1 MRYYTAFTVANG
13 MRGTTILRTVNL
25 DREVSLHMKMLK
37 RILVVATIV
46 LMIPASGF
54 AIVDFG
60 AYGGYYFAGELDLGD
75 FSDRKPGTAGWEYG
89 FLGHLNGG
97 VPMLFSVGLG
107 GFWQRSPLQYE
118 AAGTSYDA
126 KKTTYG
132 LDIIA
137 QLELPIIIHPYV
149 RAGIAIKEKLE
160 IEYEIA
166 GSTYTK
172 SNEEYFKSYYFGLG
186 AGFTVFPMV
195 QLFGEYLFT
204 RSKQENGVELQGSA
218 VHVGA
223 KISI

>member
-1 MRYYTAFTVANG
+1 
-13 MRGTTILRTVNL
+13 
-25 DREVSLHMKMLK
+25 MKMLK
-37 RILVVATIV
+37 RVLVVAAIV

-75 FSDRKPGTAGWEYG
+75 FVDKTPGTAGWEYG

-97 VPMLFSVGLG
+97 VPLLFNVGLG
-107 GFWQRSPLQYE
+107 GFWQRSPLKYDL
-118 AAGTSYDA
+118 GGNSYNA

-132 LDIIA
+132 IDIIA
-137 QLELPIIIHPYV
+137 ELELPIIIHPFA

-160 IEYEIA
+160 VEYNVS
-166 GSTYTK
+166 GVGKVTK
-172 SNEEYFKSYYFGLG
+172 TNEEYFKSYYLGIG
-186 AGFTVFPMV
+186 AGITVFPMIR
-195 QLFGEYLFT
+195 LFGEYLFT

-223 KISI
+223 KLSI